1 MKRFYLIILTLFLII
16 SNNSKGWAQG
26 SESLSH
32 IIKVSNATVEYF
44 SIGSGETIVLIPGG
58 GLNVTYMEGLAQAL
72 SKEGYRAVRINPRG
86 AGASKGEADNVT
98 LQDLAGDVAGV
109 IKDLNVGPVHV
120 AGHAFGNRV
129 ARMLAADH
137 PDLIKSVI
145 LLAAGGKVAPTPE
158 ADAALKIVF
167 SPTATEEEYLAAML
181 YMVGDPKVAKMAGD
195 ILKQSRAPGA
205 GAIQYKAASTVA
217 LDKWWAP
224 AGNFQFL
231 AIQGSDDQAAPS
243 ENGDL
248 LKEDLGDRVTLVTLK
263 GAGHLMLVT
272 RPQETAQEMVSFLK
286 SLPKERE

>member
-1 MKRFYLIILTLFLII
+1 MKRIYWVLLAIVLVI
-16 SNNSKGWAQG
+16 SYGSQGWAQS
-26 SESLSH
+26 SENESH
-32 IIKVSNATVEYF
+32 IVKVSNTTVEYY

-86 AGASKGEADNVT
+86 AGASVGDSDNVT

-109 IKDLNVGPVHV
+109 NKDLNVGSVHI

-137 PDLIKSVI
+137 PELIRSVI
-145 LLAAGGKVAPTPE
+145 LLAAGGKVPPTPE
-158 ADAALKIVF
+158 ADAALKVVF

-181 YMVGDPKVAKMAGD
+181 YMVGDPKDVKMAGE
-195 ILKQSRAPGA
+195 ILKQSRAQGA
-205 GAIQYKAASTVA
+205 GAIQYKAASTVS
-217 LDKWWAP
+217 LDAWWAP

-231 AIQGSDDQAAPS
+231 ALQGSDDQAAPTK
-243 ENGDL
+243 NGDL

-272 RPQETAQEMVSFLK
+272 RPQETAKEMVSFLK
-286 SLPKERE
+286 SLSGERE

>member
-1 MKRFYLIILTLFLII
+1 MKRIYLGLTALVLAFSIG
-16 SNNSKGWAQG
+16 SQGWAQ
-26 SESLSH
+26 SSDSKSH
-32 IIKVSNATVEYF
+32 IVKMSNATIEYF

-86 AGASKGEADNVT
+86 AGASKSEANNVS

-137 PDLIKSVI
+137 PELIKSVI

-158 ADAALKIVF
+158 ADAALKVVF
-167 SPTATEEEYLAAML
+167 SPTATEEAYLAAML
-181 YMVGDPKVAKMAGD
+181 YMVGDPKDAKIAGD
-195 ILKQSRAPGA
+195 ILKKSRAPEA

-217 LDKWWAP
+217 LDAWWAP
-224 AGNFQFL
+224 EGNFKFL

-272 RPQETAQEMVSFLK
+272 RPQETAKEIVSFLK
-286 SLPKERE
+286 SYTKEKN

>member
-1 MKRFYLIILTLFLII
+1 MKRFYLIILTLSLII
-16 SNNSKGWAQG
+16 SNNPKGWAQG
-26 SESLSH
+26 SESESH
-32 IIKVSNATVEYF
+32 IVKLGNTAVEYY
-44 SIGSGETIVLIPGG
+44 SIGSGERIVLIPGG

-72 SKEGYRAVRINPRG
+72 AKEGYRAVRINPRG
-86 AGASKGEADNVT
+86 AGASKGEADHVT

-137 PDLIKSVI
+137 PELIKSVI

-158 ADAALKIVF
+158 ADSALKVVF

-181 YMVGDPKVAKMAGD
+181 YMVGDPKDTKMAGEV
-195 ILKQSRAPGA
+195 LKQSRAPEA

-217 LDKWWAP
+217 LDAWWAP
-224 AGNFQFL
+224 AGNFQLL
-231 AIQGSDDQAAPS
+231 AIQGYDDQAAPL
-243 ENGDL
+243 ENGVL

-272 RPQETAQEMVSFLK
+272 RPQETAKEMVSFLK
-286 SLPKERE
+286 SLSKEKK

>member
-1 MKRFYLIILTLFLII
+1 MKRFYLIILTLSLII
-16 SNNSKGWAQG
+16 SNNPKGWAQG
-26 SESLSH
+26 SESESH
-32 IIKVSNATVEYF
+32 IVKLGNTAVEYY

-72 SKEGYRAVRINPRG
+72 AKEGYRAVRINPRG
-86 AGASKGEADNVT
+86 AGASKGEADHVT

-137 PDLIKSVI
+137 PELIKSVI

-158 ADAALKIVF
+158 ADSALKVVF

-181 YMVGDPKVAKMAGD
+181 YMVGDPKDTKMAGEV
-195 ILKQSRAPGA
+195 LKQSRAPEA

-217 LDKWWAP
+217 LDAWWAP
-224 AGNFQFL
+224 AGNFQLL
-231 AIQGSDDQAAPS
+231 AIQGYDDQAAPL
-243 ENGDL
+243 ENGVL

-272 RPQETAQEMVSFLK
+272 RPQETAKEMVSFLK
-286 SLPKERE
+286 SLSKEKK